1 MSAQIAAYGRLGRDP
16 RPVDTSSGKAMTV
29 ASVAVTVESRES
41 GETGEGTLWFDVV
54 SFGRVADDLARHAK
68 GDLVSVAGRMQLSRF
83 TSSTSGEVRESWQVV
98 ADALVS
104 EQVPAHHDG
113 IDRSRPRSRRGNG
126 AAPGHEASVL
136 RLDVGRADPLV
147 PHLHRLLIG
156 GDRCGRLPI
165 MGGRSFEH
173 GQS

>member
-41 GETGEGTLWFDVV
+41 GETGEGTLWLDVV

-104 EQVPAHHDG
+104 ARTVRPKG
-113 IDRSRPRSRRGNG
+113 GRRSGADKGGEARSGDAAAVWARTRPRWRRGPG
-126 AAPGHEASVL
+126 AE
-136 RLDVGRADPLV
+136 RAKCRRAV
-147 PHLHRLLIG
+147 R
-156 GDRCGRLPI
+156 
-165 MGGRSFEH
+165 
-173 GQS
+173 